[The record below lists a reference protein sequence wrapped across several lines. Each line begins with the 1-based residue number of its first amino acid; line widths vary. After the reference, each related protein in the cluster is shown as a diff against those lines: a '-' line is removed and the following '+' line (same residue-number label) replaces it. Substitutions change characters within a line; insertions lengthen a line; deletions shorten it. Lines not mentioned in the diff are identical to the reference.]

1 MKELNRFSL
10 EEKIMDCWGVCDD
23 INTVYT
29 QFDLSELTQDQIQ
42 NALLGIST
50 LYQMKFEQ
58 LFSVFEQ
65 LIVERKL

>member
-1 MKELNRFSL
+1 MQKISRFTL

-23 INTVYT
+23 INTLYA

-42 NALLGIST
+42 NALLGIQT

-65 LIVERKL
+65 LIAERKL